1 MPLRTSQGVARNGML
16 AVEIIYEVPL
26 FIDLHGRTE
35 VDIGLSRRQSR
46 QEKSMVTS
54 NINGIHELLNPGTVS
69 VQMEGASKSEI
80 LDRMLNLLADHPN
93 IRDFEGVRRAVR
105 EREEVM
111 STGVGKGLALPH
123 AKTSAVDGI
132 AAAFATTEVPIE
144 YGSIDNQPVRL
155 LFLMVS
161 TENAK
166 TQHIKI
172 LSRISRLMN
181 EDDFRER
188 LLAATRSED
197 IIKYFYEGELGLP

>member
-1 MPLRTSQGVARNGML
+1 
-16 AVEIIYEVPL
+16 
-26 FIDLHGRTE
+26 
-35 VDIGLSRRQSR
+35 
-46 QEKSMVTS
+46 MVTS
-54 NINGIHELLNPGTVS
+54 NINGIHELLSPDTVS
-69 VQMEGASKSEI
+69 VQMKAATKPEV
-80 LDRMLNLLADHPN
+80 LDKMLHLLAGHPN
-93 IRDFEGVRRAVR
+93 IKDFEGVRRAVLSR
-105 EREEVM
+105 EKIM

-123 AKTSAVDGI
+123 AKTAAVDGI

-144 YGSIDNQPVRL
+144 YGSIDNLPVRL

-181 EDDFRER
+181 EADFRER